1 MSKKK
6 QYGPRPTEPI
16 RVYNALKYAAEKLE
30 VVAVVTVSREAI
42 VTNSLV
48 VQNKQTFTLIFS
60 L

>member
-6 QYGPRPTEPI
+6 QYGPRPTQPI
-16 RVYNALKYAAEKLE
+16 RVCNTLKYAAEKLE